1 MFYFLSLSLHTSK
14 KKKKKNATREERIH
28 ISKSKPARHNTA
40 SFLSLSL
47 WRFGASFLPRRR
59 LRRRRRVLLCGEKL
73 GKNEYVYMTAPENNE
88 SRCSSVVLMDI
99 LKRAHAHVVDAV
111 RADENEYLE
120 SAVRSYALA
129 MDYFKT
135 YLKMSEIEKKKYGE

>member
-1 MFYFLSLSLHTSK
+1 
-14 KKKKKNATREERIH
+14 
-28 ISKSKPARHNTA
+28 
-40 SFLSLSL
+40 
-47 WRFGASFLPRRR
+47 
-59 LRRRRRVLLCGEKL
+59 
-73 GKNEYVYMTAPENNE
+73 
-88 SRCSSVVLMDI
+88 MDI

>member
-1 MFYFLSLSLHTSK
+1 
-14 KKKKKNATREERIH
+14 
-28 ISKSKPARHNTA
+28 
-40 SFLSLSL
+40 
-47 WRFGASFLPRRR
+47 
-59 LRRRRRVLLCGEKL
+59 
-73 GKNEYVYMTAPENNE
+73 MTAPENNE
-88 SRCSSVVLMDI
+88 SQSDSTSVVLMDV
-99 LKRAHAHVVDAV
+99 LERAHAHVVDAV

>member
-1 MFYFLSLSLHTSK
+1 
-14 KKKKKNATREERIH
+14 
-28 ISKSKPARHNTA
+28 
-40 SFLSLSL
+40 
-47 WRFGASFLPRRR
+47 
-59 LRRRRRVLLCGEKL
+59 
-73 GKNEYVYMTAPENNE
+73 MTAPENNE
-88 SRCSSVVLMDI
+88 SQSDSTSVVLMDV

>member
-28 ISKSKPARHNTA
+28 VSKSKPARHNTA

-59 LRRRRRVLLCGEKL
+59 LRRRRSFVVGE
-73 GKNEYVYMTAPENNE
+73 NWE
-88 SRCSSVVLMDI
+88 
-99 LKRAHAHVVDAV
+99 
-111 RADENEYLE
+111 
-120 SAVRSYALA
+120 
-129 MDYFKT
+129 KT
-135 YLKMSEIEKKKYGE
+135 NTYI

>member
-59 LRRRRRVLLCGEKL
+59 LRRRRSFVVGENWEKT
-73 GKNEYVYMTAPENNE
+73 NTYMTPPENNE